1 MNYYADGVVHKK
13 NRLIIKPLTFLV
25 ILCILIYGCKT
36 VAYKPAIAVVTNT
49 QHRHW
54 GYGYYKLEVYYMFFN
69 GTDSI
74 TGHWTAS
81 GKEEINT
88 AKYIKGDSLI
98 IGYNPNDITDTYISK
113 KIYAK
118 PRFRK

>member
-1 MNYYADGVVHKK
+1 LN
-13 NRLIIKPLTFLV
+13 IKPLTYLV
-25 ILCILIYGCKT
+25 TLSVLICGCKN
-36 VAYKPAIAVVTNT
+36 VAYKPAKAVVTNT

-54 GYGYYKLEVYYMFFN
+54 GYGYYKLEVYYKFFN

-81 GKEEINT
+81 GKERIHT

-98 IGYNPNDITDTYISK
+98 IGFNPNDSTDTYISE

-118 PRFRK
+118 PRFTK